1 MEFLL
6 VFDHFCLKMIYG
18 FFLEISAQRVLIGK
32 SRKDILKTYGHKET
46 EKEGHNKKFPQ
57 K

>member
-6 VFDHFCLKMIYG
+6 IFDHFCLKMIYG

-32 SRKDILKTYGHKET
+32 SRKDIQKAYGHKET
-46 EKEGHNKKFPQ
+46 EKEGHHKKFPQ